1 MVRTKSK
8 YEFEYEEWIHSLSPE
23 ERKYLK
29 ETGCDKPLV
38 DTKLSTPDYEDSLA
52 KLSVPESVSP
62 SHNDSAIQVLA
73 WVLARLQSKND
84 RDALIDRDA
93 LVIALGLNLLEG
105 ATETSIAK
113 KYKMTRQAFSVR
125 VKKWQKLLHL
135 RPSIFMKSDRACKS
149 YKRAQIKRL
158 SDKH

>member
-1 MVRTKSK
+1 M
-8 YEFEYEEWIHSLSPE
+8 
-23 ERKYLK
+23 
-29 ETGCDKPLV
+29 
-38 DTKLSTPDYEDSLA
+38 KLSTPDYEGSLA
-52 KLSVPESVSP
+52 KISAPESAMP
-62 SHNDSAIQVLA
+62 TTNDSAIQILA
-73 WVLARLQSKND
+73 WVLGRLQSKSD

-135 RPSIFMKSDRACKS
+135 RPSTFMKSDRACKS
-149 YKRAQIKRL
+149 YRKARMKRL
-158 SDKH
+158 TK